1 MKTLYLECGMGAAG
15 DMLTAA
21 LLELCDREAF
31 LRKMN
36 ALGLPH
42 TTVAAETVSKCGICG
57 TQVRVSVGGTEEES
71 RDVPVHHHDTA
82 HSHPHEHPHHHE
94 HPHEH
99 PHHHD
104 GEHAHHAHSH
114 ASPEEILH
122 RIASLDLSARV
133 RNDAA
138 AVYRLL
144 AEAESHAHG
153 RPVGEIHF
161 HEVGT
166 LDALADIV
174 GVCLLM
180 EMLSPDRVF
189 ASPVHTGSGHVH
201 CAHGILPVP
210 APATAYLLRGIP
222 ICSGTVQGE
231 LCTPTGAALLRYFV
245 QEFGEM
251 PQMKTEQIGYGFGK
265 KEFPQ
270 LNCVR
275 AFWGESS
282 DETEQIYELRCNL
295 DDMTPEQIGYAAEK
309 LFEAGALDVFTLP
322 AGMKKNRP
330 GVLLTVLCRPDQREV
345 MVREIFRHTVTLGI
359 RETVCRRYKLH
370 RSESVRHTRY
380 GDVRVKTAE
389 GYGVRREK
397 PEYEDLARLADE
409 NGIPLSEILK
419 ENGNAD

>member
-21 LLELCDREAF
+21 LLELCDRGAF

-42 TTVAAETVSKCGICG
+42 TTVAAETVSKCGISG
-57 TQVRVSVGGTEEES
+57 TQICVSVGGTEEES
-71 RDVPVHHHDTA
+71 RDVPVHHHESN
-82 HSHPHEHPHHHE
+82 HSHSHEHPHT
-94 HPHEH
+94 
-99 PHHHD
+99 HHHD

-114 ASPEEILH
+114 ASLEDILQ
-122 RIASLDLSARV
+122 RIGSLDLSERV

-166 LDALADIV
+166 LDAVADIV

-189 ASPVHTGSGHVH
+189 ASPVHVGSGYVH
-201 CAHGILPVP
+201 CAHGTLPVP
-210 APATAYLLRGIP
+210 APATAYLLRDIP
-222 ICSGTVQGE
+222 MYSGAVQGE

-245 QEFGEM
+245 GEFGDM
-251 PQMKTEQIGYGFGK
+251 PQMKTQQIGYGFGK

-275 AFWGESS
+275 AFWGDSS
-282 DETEQIYELRCNL
+282 DETEQIYELNCNL
-295 DDMTPEQIGYAAEK
+295 DDMTPEQIGYAAGK
-309 LFEAGALDVFTLP
+309 LFEAGALDVFTTP
-322 AGMKKNRP
+322 IGMKKNRP
-330 GVLLTVLCRPDQREV
+330 AVMLSVLCRAEMREAI
-345 MVREIFRHTVTLGI
+345 VRELFRHTSTLGI
-359 RETVCRRYKLH
+359 RETVCRRYVLE
-370 RSESVRHTRY
+370 RGESVRHMQY
-380 GDVRVKTAE
+380 GDVRIKTAS
-389 GYGVRREK
+389 GYGVTREK
-397 PEYEDLARLADE
+397 PEFDDLARLADE
-409 NGIPLSEILK
+409 NGVPLSEIL
-419 ENGNAD
+419 